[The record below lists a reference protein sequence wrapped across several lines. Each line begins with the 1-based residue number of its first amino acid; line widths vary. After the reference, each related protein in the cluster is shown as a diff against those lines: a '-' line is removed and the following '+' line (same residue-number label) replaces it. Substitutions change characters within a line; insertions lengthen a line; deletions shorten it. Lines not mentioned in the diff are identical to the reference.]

1 MSSKTES
8 SESVSSESV
17 SSETGSS
24 ETGSSETGSSETGSS
39 ETESNEPESNGTIY
53 SETESSETES
63 NDPESNETMKPKIE
77 LRDIRILYTITSVY
91 IINCLLGIISSILIA
106 FGCGCFI
113 LGYILL
119 LCYIRLETVRTYTSV
134 EIDFS
139 IITRF
144 ISYNIQYV
152 LDTINKGLNENMIAY
167 VDIKQENDHSN
178 HVDKDTDNYDDL
190 PDLIPCTDVN
200 DETDDLPDLIPCTDV
215 NDETDGIPDLIPS
228 TLLNNIKLLELVLLT
243 DNNDLPDS
251 SSCIVNSNTTY
262 IVDDIID
269 NDIEDVTEQYIEQQK
284 ANKEVIDLTNT
295 DDEKK

>member
-8 SESVSSESV
+8 SETMSSESV
-17 SSETGSS
+17 SSETMSSENVSS
-24 ETGSSETGSSETGSS
+24 ETQSNESEYNESEYNESEYN
-39 ETESNEPESNGTIY
+39 ETEYNETEYNETEYNETDSNEPGSNEPG
-53 SETESSETES
+53 S
-63 NDPESNETMKPKIE
+63 NEPGSNETMKPKIE

-91 IINCLLGIISSILIA
+91 IINCLLGIISSILIT

-144 ISYNIQYV
+144 ISYNIQYI

-167 VDIKQENDHSN
+167 VNIKQENDHSN

-200 DETDDLPDLIPCTDV
+200 DET
-215 NDETDGIPDLIPS
+215 NGIPDLIPS
-228 TLLNNIKLLELVLLT
+228 TLLNNIKLLESVLLT
-243 DNNDLPDS
+243 DNNLPDS
-251 SSCIVNSNTTY
+251 SSCIVNSNTTC
-262 IVDDIID
+262 IHDIID
-269 NDIEDVTEQYIEQQK
+269 NDIEDVTEQHIEQQK

>member
-8 SESVSSESV
+8 SESV
-17 SSETGSS
+17 SS

-53 SETESSETES
+53 SETESSETESNDPES

-200 DETDDLPDLIPCTDV
+200 DETD
-215 NDETDGIPDLIPS
+215 GIPDLIPS

-269 NDIEDVTEQYIEQQK
+269 NDIEDVTEQHIEQQK

-295 DDEKK
+295 DDEEK

>member
-1 MSSKTES
+1 MSSKTE
-8 SESVSSESV
+8 SSESV

-24 ETGSSETGSSETGSS
+24 ETGSSETGSSETVSSETGSSETGSS

-200 DETDDLPDLIPCTDV
+200 DETD
-215 NDETDGIPDLIPS
+215 GIPDLIPS

-269 NDIEDVTEQYIEQQK
+269 NDIEDVTEQHIEQQK

-295 DDEKK
+295 DDEEK